1 MSIYDLEKCL
11 SPFKY
16 ADCQRYNV
24 LFRTLT
30 KDDAPWDDPYKR
42 RSRVIT
48 AAGKS
53 TGIPTQCIDSIPV
66 FIYLSTV

>member
-1 MSIYDLEKCL
+1 MPI
-11 SPFKY
+11 PFKICRLLTIY
-16 ADCQRYNV
+16 V

-53 TGIPTQCIDSIPV
+53 AGIPTQCIDSIPV